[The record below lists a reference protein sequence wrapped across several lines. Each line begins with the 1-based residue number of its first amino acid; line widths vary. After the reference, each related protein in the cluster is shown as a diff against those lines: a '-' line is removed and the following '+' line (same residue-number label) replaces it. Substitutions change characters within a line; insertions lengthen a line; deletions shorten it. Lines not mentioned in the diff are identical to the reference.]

1 MLNNKYWDE
10 RYLNNQKGWD
20 VGEITTPIKQFVDGV
35 ENREMAILIPGC
47 GNAYEA
53 EYLLKKGFNNITL
66 LDISPVLGADI
77 VKKFGQYIGSSL
89 KVVCADFFEF
99 EGAYDLILEQTFFC
113 AIDPSMRR
121 KYVDKV
127 VELLNPSGKLAG
139 VLFNMEF
146 DMQGPPFGGNREE
159 YLTLFEKKL
168 VIEKM
173 ELCYNSIKPRE
184 DNELFFIATKK
195 DVK

>member
-66 LDISPVLGADI
+66 LDISPVLVADI
-77 VKKFGQYIGSSL
+77 VKKFDQYIGSSL

-99 EGAYDLILEQTFFC
+99 DGEYDLILEQTFFC

-146 DMQGPPFGGNREE
+146 EKQGPPFGGNREE

-168 VIEKM
+168 VVEKM
-173 ELCYNSIKPRE
+173 ELCYNLIKPRE
-184 DNELFFIATKK
+184 NNELFFIATKK
-195 DVK
+195 GV